1 MSPVTMASGHDTV
14 LVTGSSTGLGLEIA
28 LHLAE
33 RGYRV
38 FASMRDLS
46 KKAELLQGAAARK
59 VSVEVVQLDV
69 TDPPSIDAAIKTI
82 GAGTGGIFG
91 LVNNAGIGLRG
102 CLEDLSTAEIRQV
115 FETNV
120 LGTMLVTQRVL
131 PYMRRARRG
140 RIITISSVGGR
151 ISTFG
156 LSSYCASK
164 FALEGFGEAL
174 ALEVAPFGLQAIVVE
189 PGIIKTTRW
198 TSNRG
203 LAAKA
208 LDASSPY
215 HELFRRSEAL
225 ADRRVK
231 QSRTRPADVARTV
244 QHALTTPNP
253 RMHYVVGRPASVAVL
268 LRRYLPDRLF
278 ERVYYGALMR
288 KIMDDKQPAH
298 VHSASG

>member
-1 MSPVTMASGHDTV
+1 MSTAIMTSDPDPV

-33 RGYRV
+33 CGYRV
-38 FASMRDLS
+38 YASMRDLT
-46 KKAELLQGAAARK
+46 KKSELLDAAAARG

-69 TDPPSIDAAIKTI
+69 TDPASIDRVIESMVAAT
-82 GAGTGGIFG
+82 GTIFG

-102 CLEDLSTAEIRQV
+102 CLEDLTAAEIRQV

-131 PYMRRARRG
+131 PHMRRARRG
-140 RIITISSVGGR
+140 RIVTISSVGGR

-174 ALEVAPFGLQAIVVE
+174 ALEVAPFGLQAIVIE

-203 LAAKA
+203 TTAKA
-208 LDASSPY
+208 IDPSSPY

-225 ADRRVK
+225 ADRRVERSK
-231 QSRTRPADVARTV
+231 TRPAAVARAV

-253 RMHYVVGRPASVAVL
+253 RMHYVVGRPAAVAVL

-278 ERVYYGALMR
+278 ERVYFGALLR
-288 KIMDDKQPAH
+288 KITDDKQATYFQPAN
-298 VHSASG
+298 G